1 MIRVSIV
8 GTSCSGKT
16 TLARGISSVMGIPH
30 FELDAIHWLPNW
42 TPRPIDLFRAAVEEA
57 TTGDRWVID
66 GNYSKVRD
74 IIWSR
79 ATDVVWLNLPF
90 PMVFWRA
97 VNRTIRRVIT
107 QEELFAGNKETL
119 RLAFFD
125 CDSILWWVI
134 RSHHR
139 RRREYE
145 MLLHDGDHLPFTVHE
160 IRNSADQKEI
170 LERLSK
176 SLIFSSAVY

>member
-79 ATDVVWLNLPF
+79 ATDVV
-90 PMVFWRA
+90 
-97 VNRTIRRVIT
+97 
-107 QEELFAGNKETL
+107 
-119 RLAFFD
+119 
-125 CDSILWWVI
+125 
-134 RSHHR
+134 
-139 RRREYE
+139 
-145 MLLHDGDHLPFTVHE
+145 
-160 IRNSADQKEI
+160 
-170 LERLSK
+170 
-176 SLIFSSAVY
+176 